1 MTGRVSIKALFV
13 IGAVMAATERPTWIT
28 GEQMTLQASSTPRA
42 TLRPASPLILPG
54 QVDSNTPSLWGL
66 DAARPTL
73 FVMTSFGGQ
82 PRLAT
87 GPSLTELSTAEVV
100 AFSPDH
106 GVWTEAVV
114 QDAAGT
120 WYGYYHQE
128 MSAVMCGRPDRFVVR
143 IGAARSIDQGRTWED
158 LGIILEAPLDTVAC
172 GSLNRYVLG
181 GVGDLSVMLDP
192 TETNLYLFFSQYS
205 REQAAQGVAVA
216 RLLWADRDQPV
227 GALSIWRDG
236 VWEYGQL
243 VDTPI
248 VDPDGATRS
257 SWFEFP
263 PGTPLVPTTE
273 AWHDGDNKVNAFWG
287 PSVHWN
293 TYLEQYVMLLNRA
306 KDENYGE
313 EGMYVSFA
321 PSLQDPRLWSLPQK
335 ILDGGKWYPQ
345 VMGLDAGSGT
355 DKIAGATA
363 RFFMSGRSDYT
374 ITFTR

>member
-1 MTGRVSIKALFV
+1 V
-13 IGAVMAATERPTWIT
+13 
-28 GEQMTLQASSTPRA
+28 TLQASSTPRA
-42 TLRPASPLILPG
+42 TLQPATPLILPG
-54 QVDSNTPSLWGL
+54 QVDSNTPALWGL
-66 DAARPTL
+66 DADRPTL

-87 GPSLTELSTAEVV
+87 GPSLTQLSAAEVV
-100 AFSPDH
+100 ASSPDH
-106 GVWTEAVV
+106 GVWMEALVE
-114 QDAAGT
+114 DNAGT
-120 WYGYYHQE
+120 WYGYYHNE
-128 MSAVMCGRPDRFVVR
+128 VSAVMCGRPDRFVVR
-143 IGAARSIDQGRTWED
+143 IGAARSVDQGRTWQD

-192 TETNLYLFFSQYS
+192 TQTDLYFFFSQYA
-205 REQAAQGVAVA
+205 RDQAAQGVAVA
-216 RLLWADRDQPV
+216 RLLWANRDEPV
-227 GALSIWRDG
+227 GAVS
-236 VWEYGQL
+236 VWKDAVWQYGRF
-243 VDTPI
+243 VDTPV
-248 VDPDGATRS
+248 VDPDGALRS
-257 SWFEFP
+257 SWYEYP
-263 PGTPLVPTTE
+263 AGTPLVATTQ

-293 TYLEQYVMLLNRA
+293 DYLEQYVMLLSRA

-321 PSLQDPRLWSLPQK
+321 PRLDDPRLWSPPQK

-345 VMGLDAGSGT
+345 VMGLDVGSGT
-355 DKIAGATA
+355 DKAAGAAA